1 LRPAEPVPSNS
12 SHPEDH
18 RAALPAWAS
27 EFRCPVV
34 RVPVRLEI
42 HRLGNVMARE
52 QRRLAAILAADAALL
67 DTATELD
74 PNLFMGW
81 EFRGWTALINGERRA
96 LEYFESA
103 LRLSPLDPRL
113 FSAHSG
119 IGNAHFLAGRY
130 DEALAWAAKALRQ
143 YQHLPAIGVLVAS
156 QALTGRVDDARS
168 SYEMHRHRF
177 PGARLSNIRRWM
189 TLRRDDDI
197 QKFIEGFRLA
207 GMPE

>member
-1 LRPAEPVPSNS
+1 MLRVVISEQSRGGWSTNHAE
-12 SHPEDH
+12 EAIEAERLAR
-18 RAALPAWAS
+18 RALELDRNDP
-27 EFRCPVV
+27 
-34 RVPVRLEI
+34 RVLAIAGWVLAYEV
-42 HRLGNVMARE
+42 GNVDE
-52 QRRLAAILAADAALL
+52 GAALL
-67 DTATELD
+67 DSATELD

-81 EFRGWTALINGERRA
+81 EFRGWTALINGDRSA

-156 QALTGRVDDARS
+156 QALTGRADDARA
-168 SYEMHRHRF
+168 SYEMYRHRF
-177 PGARLSNIRRWM
+177 PGARLSNIRQWM